1 MTGMEYDG
9 NIAIKQIRKV
19 LSNESNSL
27 YNEDEILNVIDMI
40 WDFYEENG
48 MLEIDVEDGEDD
60 SEAIYEELCDYVK
73 RMLKKDKEA
82 KVRPEDVPLIVKAE
96 IDYELSLEEED

>member
-1 MTGMEYDG
+1 MEFDEQK
-9 NIAIKQIRKV
+9 AIEFINARLV
-19 LSNESNSL
+19 ENGRTA
-27 YNEDEILNVIDMI
+27 YPDDEVFNVIDMI

-60 SEAIYEELCDYVK
+60 SEAIFEELCDYVK

-96 IDYELSLEEED
+96 IDYELSLEEGEEI